1 MESFRWNAEV
11 STAAPGVDLK
21 NRFSPLD
28 GIVFGYTAIIAI
40 FTFIFH
46 AKMPAPVSI
55 LALHVFVLA
64 AIVLLPPRG
73 SRWETVPLAG
83 FKAMCAAGSASCVI
97 AIRCCSSCSI
107 SRKWPRP

>member
-1 MESFRWNAEV
+1 M
-11 STAAPGVDLK
+11 STAAAGVDLK

-40 FTFIFH
+40 FTIIFH

-83 FKAMCAAGSASCVI
+83 FKGHVARRAPLLAL
-97 AIRCCSSCSI
+97 
-107 SRKWPRP
+107 